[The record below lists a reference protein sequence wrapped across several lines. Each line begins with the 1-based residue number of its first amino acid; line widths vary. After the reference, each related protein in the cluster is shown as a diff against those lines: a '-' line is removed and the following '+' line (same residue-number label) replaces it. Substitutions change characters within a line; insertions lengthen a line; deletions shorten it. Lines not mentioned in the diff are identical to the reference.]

1 MLIILDNST
10 IWYLTSLHSKECI
23 TCATNVPM
31 TCNREVLPDDYNTM
45 WVQYLD
51 ISHWGKSLN
60 QFELHKKTCTRIQ
73 VAYPKVWFPFP
84 YFITWESPSSTF
96 KVHSYLL
103 SLGWNGDMHTH
114 VHTCQVTCV
123 KMQGQPARV
132 TYPCGSQGVNSDCQ
146 AHWQVSLPVDLSR
159 GPSFLNFLL
168 KYFNDLIV
176 RLGRLFSEHTN
187 KWNS

>member
-1 MLIILDNST
+1 MRLWLAIVRS
-10 IWYLTSLHSKECI
+10 SLMI
-23 TCATNVPM
+23 TTPC
-31 TCNREVLPDDYNTM
+31 EYNTLIYPTGEK
-45 WVQYLD
+45 VSID
-51 ISHWGKSLN
+51 LN
-60 QFELHKKTCTRIQ
+60 SIKKTCTRIQ

-103 SLGWNGDMHTH
+103 SLDWNGDMHTR

-123 KMQGQPARV
+123 EMQGQPARV

-146 AHWQVSLPVDLSR
+146 AHWQVSLPVDLAR

-176 RLGRLFSEHTN
+176 RLGCLSSERTN